1 MKIILIIGLAL
12 AVFQGETP
20 VKNEAALIE
29 KLITVAKKTTSI
41 QCDFVQE
48 KHLSF
53 SKEPLISKGEMFY
66 QGQNMRWDQTV
77 PKNHLIVI
85 TDEELKIKEDG
96 KVSTHKLDANKY
108 MRGLKEIMM
117 GTMTGTL
124 LESPL
129 FASTYFETE
138 KQYLVKLSPKKGR
151 LKNMFQIVILKF
163 NKKTLHMEEV
173 VMQEESGDF
182 TKINFIDPIFN
193 QKISSETFK
202 L

>member
-29 KLITVAKKTTSI
+29 KLIAVAKKTTSI

-66 QGQNMRWDQTV
+66 QGQNMRWDQNV

-96 KVSTHKLDANKY
+96 KVSTHNLDANKY